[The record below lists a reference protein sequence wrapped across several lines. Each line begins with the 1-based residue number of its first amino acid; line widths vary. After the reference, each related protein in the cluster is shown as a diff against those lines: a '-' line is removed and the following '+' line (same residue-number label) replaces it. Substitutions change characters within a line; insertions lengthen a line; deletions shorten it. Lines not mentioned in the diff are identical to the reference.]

1 MYRPRVIPVLL
12 LKDKGLVKTIGFNK
26 TTYIGDPINAVK
38 IFNEKEADELIFLD
52 IHATKENRTIDLN
65 TVKEIADEAYMP
77 FAVGGGIKDLETA
90 KKLIQ
95 CGAEKIIINSAFNE
109 QPNLVTDI
117 AKEIGNQSVVVSIDA
132 KKNWLGKWYAYTR
145 SGTKNTGKHPL
156 LLAKQAE
163 EKGAGEVFL
172 NCIDLDGQ
180 MQGYAINLIEEIS
193 SAITIP
199 LVVCGG
205 AGHLTDF
212 NAAIKHGA
220 HAVAAGSL
228 FVYHGAMKGV
238 LINYPNKIE
247 LMKTFGQ
254 GNRH

>member
-12 LKDKGLVKTIGFNK
+12 LKNKGLVKTIGFNT

-52 IHATKENRTIDLN
+52 IQATKENRSIDLK

-95 CGAEKIIINSAFNE
+95 YGAEKIIINSAFNE
-109 QPNLVTDI
+109 QPDLVSDI

-132 KKNWLGKWYAYTR
+132 KKNWLGKWQAYTC

-156 LLAKQAE
+156 VLAKQAE

-172 NCIDLDGQ
+172 NCINLDGH
-180 MQGYAINLIEEIS
+180 MKGYAINLIEEIS

-205 AGHLTDF
+205 AGKLTDF
-212 NAAIKHGA
+212 NQAIKHGA

-238 LINYPNKIE
+238 LINYPDKLE
-247 LMKTFGQ
+247 LMKTFEASE
-254 GNRH
+254 